1 MSKTIQLSTC
11 PECNHKIRYRE
22 VIFRFRLKCP
32 KYKIR
37 LNKYKNEKAKRL
49 DLLVKITVTV
59 FLVTVGFF
67 PEGLYIDD
75 MTEQE
80 LAQHTFSIYYVVP
93 FMAIVD
99 LLGIIVLPFIL
110 KTIHHNIQFVV

>member
-1 MSKTIQLSTC
+1 LSKTIQLSTC

-37 LNKYKNEKAKRL
+37 LNKYKNEKTKRL

-80 LAQHTFSIYYVVP
+80 LAQHTFSISP
-93 FMAIVD
+93 FMAIVN
-99 LLGIIVLPFIL
+99 LLGVIVLAFIL
-110 KTIHHNIQFVV
+110 KTIHHNTQFVV